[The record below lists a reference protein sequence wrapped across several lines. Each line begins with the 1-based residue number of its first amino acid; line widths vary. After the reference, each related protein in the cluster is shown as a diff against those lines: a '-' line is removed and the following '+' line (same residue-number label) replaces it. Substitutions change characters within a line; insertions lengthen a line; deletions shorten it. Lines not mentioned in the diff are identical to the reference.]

1 MDRKLS
7 KKYYFIILTIILTLL
22 LLHSIQLD
30 YGFPKGMDYVEYYI
44 DHGVEET
51 GAVNFV
57 ASIYLDYRAY
67 DTLMETIVLF
77 MAVTG
82 VILFL
87 WKEK

>member
-1 MDRKLS
+1 MV
-7 KKYYFIILTIILTLL
+7 KKVYYILLIIIVTIL

-30 YGFPKGMDYVEYYI
+30 YGFPKGLKYFQYYI
-44 DHGVEET
+44 DHGVQDT
-51 GAVNFV
+51 GAVNLV

-82 VILFL
+82 VVLFL
-87 WKEK
+87 WKGK